1 MTLGE
6 ERYINPEYMLRS
18 LTYKFGNLK
27 MEETISQYGLPMS
40 AYEVQRVNT
49 TIDAIKCRK
58 CDKMRFTIVFLR
70 VKQKQAKVCINNQA
84 YL

>member
-27 MEETISQYGLPMS
+27 MEETIS
-40 AYEVQRVNT
+40 
-49 TIDAIKCRK
+49 
-58 CDKMRFTIVFLR
+58 
-70 VKQKQAKVCINNQA
+70 
-84 YL
+84 